1 MKRSVFCLVSLAL
14 LVVAGCGG
22 PGPVPVSGTVT
33 YQGQPLA
40 DVNVTF
46 LGPEGLVATGTT
58 DAQGQFSKLDSNRGG
73 EGAVPGEYRVTI
85 TPKSN
90 VPADPSATVSY
101 EMASAPPFPPKYMTL
116 ETTDLKATVAAG
128 SDNTFTFDL
137 KQ

>member
-1 MKRSVFCLVSLAL
+1 MNRFAFCLVSLAL

-22 PGPVPVSGTVT
+22 AGPVPVSGTVT
-33 YQGQPLA
+33 YQSQPLA

-58 DAQGQFSKLDSNRGG
+58 DAQGRFSKLHPNRPG
-73 EGAVPGEYRVTI
+73 EGAVPAEYRVTI

-90 VPADPSATVSY
+90 VSGDSTETISY
-101 EMASAPPFPPKYMTL
+101 EMASVPPFPPKYMTM
-116 ETTDLKATVAAG
+116 ETTDLRATVAAG

-137 KQ
+137 K